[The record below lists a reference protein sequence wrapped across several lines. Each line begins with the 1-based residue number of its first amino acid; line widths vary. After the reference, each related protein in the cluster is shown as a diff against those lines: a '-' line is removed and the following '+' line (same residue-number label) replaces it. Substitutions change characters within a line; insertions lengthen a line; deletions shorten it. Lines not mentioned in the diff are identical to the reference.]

1 MEGERG
7 FPRRM
12 RLHLNREFQRVYETG
27 KRRHGEGFSLIFAP
41 NGLDFRRLGLSV
53 RRKVGTAVRRNRVK
67 RLFRECFRLH
77 RERFPEACDI
87 VVTVR
92 PDFTCDSLSAV
103 TDAVFAALAPRP
115 RSKPA

>member
-1 MEGERG
+1 MTGERG

-12 RLHLNREFQRVYETG
+12 RLHLNREFQRVYQTG

-53 RRKVGTAVRRNRVK
+53 RRKVGTAARRNRVK

-87 VVTVR
+87 VVAVR
-92 PDFTCDSLSAV
+92 PEFACDSLAAV
-103 TDAVFAALAPRP
+103 TDAVAAALAPR
-115 RSKPA
+115 SKPA